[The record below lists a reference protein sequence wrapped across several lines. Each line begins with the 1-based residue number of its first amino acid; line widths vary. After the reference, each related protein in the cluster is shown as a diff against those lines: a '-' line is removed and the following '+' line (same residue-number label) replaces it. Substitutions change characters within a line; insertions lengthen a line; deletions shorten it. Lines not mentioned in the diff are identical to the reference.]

1 MRRSRI
7 REHPKPMCRV
17 FHGVIFDM
25 DTPERGNR
33 PREQIARVI
42 QRNDPGVLT
51 FLRSIRK
58 RLQILAPG
66 LSPIQQ
72 MRRDVSLARS
82 VEARQLQQPQ
92 LIRKEDHK
100 RSALQYLV
108 EIGFSLLCRGRLL
121 GQINII
127 QRGEGQVTPQAM
139 RNKDELLIGSRLFWV
154 SSRTSRHI

>member
-7 REHPKPMCRV
+7 REYPKPMCRV
-17 FHGVIFDM
+17 FYGVIFDM
-25 DTPERGNR
+25 NTPERGNR

-58 RLQILAPG
+58 RLQILAPS
-66 LSPIQQ
+66 LSPIHQ
-72 MRRDVSLARS
+72 MRRDVSLARP

-92 LIRKEDHK
+92 LICKEDHK

-108 EIGFSLLCRGRLL
+108 EIGFSLLYRRPLPL
-121 GQINII
+121 QTNII
-127 QRGEGQVTPQAM
+127 QPRQGQVTPPP
-139 RNKDELLIGSRLFWV
+139 
-154 SSRTSRHI
+154 T